1 MDGVVQEGDFD
12 LVLEIFERERSY
24 GVHLKYN
31 PDLYKQ
37 AVIERLF
44 GHYCTLL
51 TGISENPD
59 CPLHE
64 YTILPDHERQ
74 RLLVEYND
82 TRVEYAFW
90 RGPHELIEEQV
101 DLAPDAPA
109 ITIGAERIS
118 YAQLNLR
125 ANQLA
130 YLLRERGV
138 GSEDLVGVCLDRSFE
153 LVISCLAILKSGGT
167 YLPLDPKFP
176 EERLRFMLA
185 DSEVSLVLAQSST
198 WRSLPKTSARVL
210 LLDHES
216 ESLRKA
222 PTTNLAFRNNPE
234 HLAYLIYTSGSTG
247 RPKGVMIPRRALVNC
262 LLSMSRK
269 PGIAHSSRHLAITT
283 SSFDISI
290 LELLLPLVCG
300 AEVVM
305 ATTEQ
310 ASDGRELQRLLWQHE
325 ITVMQA
331 TPATWRMM
339 LESGWEG
346 KRDLR
351 VFCGGEALTT
361 DLAHKLQQRCRE
373 LWNMYGPTET
383 TIWSSIR
390 HLTSE
395 EQISIGRPIDNTQI
409 YVLDKRNKLQPVGVA
424 GELHIAGEGLA
435 RGYLKREEMTREKF
449 VGNPFEAGKRMYKT
463 GDVGR
468 WLEDGNLQYLGRMD
482 TQVKIRG
489 FRVETGEIEAQ
500 LNQHP
505 KIRESAVIAQGEGG
519 EKRLIGFYRA
529 KEGGGDVVV
538 ELSYEELRGYLLKT
552 LPEYM
557 VPAGFVR
564 VEAIPLSVNGKVDRR
579 ALGRMEVRIG
589 VGREYVAPRN
599 EIEEKLV
606 GIWGEV
612 LKGGVEKIGVN
623 DNFFE
628 LGGHSLLA
636 TQLIS
641 KIRSRLGV
649 EVPLKAV
656 FERSRVG
663 EMAELIGKVEKSE
676 VPRIGVVDRG
686 QMEGLPLSYA
696 QERLWFINQLEPENV
711 GYNIPGAVF
720 IGGELDVEQLEEA
733 FNVVIGRHENLRTVF
748 PSQEG
753 QARQVILERV
763 EFKLERV
770 ELSGGEGAGWR
781 ERRAKE
787 ICQEEAGRAFDL
799 ERGPLMRGK
808 VIELG
813 EREHVLMLNM
823 HHIITDGWSI
833 NVLIKELSLTL
844 EAFGQGKRAE
854 LERLPIQYVDYSV
867 WQRKWLQGE
876 TLDRQLDYWKKQL
889 ADIQPLELPMKPKRP
904 EVPGSEAGKISW
916 ELSDELSR
924 ELKQLSMRQGTT
936 LFMTLLASWQ
946 ILLARYSGQ
955 KDVAVGTPI
964 AGRRFAETHGLIGFF
979 VNTLV
984 LRMDLGG
991 EPSFI
996 ELLDRVRKT
1005 TLEAF
1010 AHQDV
1015 PFEKLVEELQPER
1028 DLTRQPFFQVVFA
1041 LEHVERGDVRLPG
1054 LQVTEL
1060 ELEGSA
1066 HRAKFDLML
1075 AVAESGGRI
1084 EASFEYALD
1093 RFDPAMVGTM
1103 VGHWGRVLEQVVKQP
1118 SQPIESISLLAEGEQ
1133 RGEATPWRGSRV
1145 HCEDELSMGRA
1156 VARNAERNPEALALA
1171 SLEGELNYGSLNRQA
1186 NQWAHYLRRQGA
1198 ISGTRIGICLD
1209 SAVDWVTV
1217 SLGVLKSGCV
1227 LVGLEPN
1234 EPAERTK
1241 EILESGSVPLM
1252 VTSKQLASRIW
1263 EEATHV
1269 LLMEEQSREVAEE
1282 SEQELDLPADGEAA
1296 ACLMYRSSAMGRPLG
1311 IVIPHR
1317 ALCGWEAAKG
1327 LTELGLKKIE
1337 RVAQA
1342 CTFSRESGSVEIFRT
1357 LARGA
1362 CLVSLPI
1369 HPPLPPRKLAALLRD
1384 QRVAVLWTS
1393 ASALEPLGREF
1404 PWCLKNIE
1412 QIFCEDRIEDLIQ
1425 LRKKLKPEVVERV
1438 RGVYGYSEAGGSL
1451 ITYPLVAASETVVD
1465 LERLTPGTQMY
1476 VLNEWMK
1483 PAAVGEL
1490 GEVFVGGDFVAL
1502 GYEAREGKLD
1512 ILMPDPFG
1520 EKPGARMFRTG
1531 EKVRLHPQ
1539 GSLEYRGRRDRQV
1552 IKGGFRLQLEEIES
1566 SLLDHPAIRQAAVLP
1581 VGVLGEAKD
1590 DFSALVVTKEE
1601 AISEEELRSFLLRK
1615 LPRQMVP
1622 RNIVLVDKINRTKQ
1636 GKVSFDQAVQVAPRT
1651 PVEQELAQIWSELL
1665 EVQTV
1670 SIYDNFFEL
1679 GGHSLLATQL
1689 IAKVNNRFKQ
1699 LLPLAIIFTA
1709 PTIAAL
1715 ARVIASK
1722 ESIFVDILVPIQ
1734 TNGIAPPIFGIPG
1747 AGGNVLSLQSL
1758 SRALGSRQPFYGL
1771 QAVGLD
1777 GKKQPLNSV
1786 EQTAQVNIAAL
1797 KTIQPT
1803 GPYNL
1808 IGHSYGGVVAYEMA
1822 RMLLEQGERI
1832 SSIILLDAMA
1842 PWVVQAKTA
1851 TDEATDLFEVCT
1863 TVANLY
1869 GVDLKVDLKRLRKSS
1884 TEENIQ
1890 YVVNLLNEC
1899 GVEIDDE
1906 LFAVFYKVFRA
1917 NLSCYR
1923 IYKPLKLLCNVEV
1936 SLYRATQRHEKDTSL
1951 PEDYGWGRLLQGPIH
1966 VYNVNADHFSILERV
1981 SIKQSVADVTN
1992 ANNSEYEVRLAD
2004 EHFVDGILRGE
2015 QSAS

>member
-1 MDGVVQEGDFD
+1 MEAVIEFLNKLARRGVKLSVEAGQLNCYAQPGMLTEDIRAGIIRYKSEIMALLRGRDERLSARTDSGRLVQPKEFPLSAGQKGLYILQKLHPGMSAYNVPLCFKIGGEIQVERLAKAWGCVLEQFPILTARIIEKSGDLYHRLEDGCKTGIQRRAIACGDERQLRSLLRKHAKAPFDLNRGPLTRIELLKQEDGQTFLLLTVHHIIFDGISAMILLRTLVEFYQQMCEDKEVCLAHGIAGYEEFVAWEEAMLASAEGAAHSSYWQGQLSGELPILELQSDLPRLGSASFEGKTLVEAIPEELSRWVNDFSKATSCSPSAIFLGVFQLLLHRYTNQDDIIIGMPVMGRAAQKFASTVGYFVNMVPIRTRLGEGLKVRDFMRGVQGTMLDALYHSSYPFPLMLNKLKIEQTGKNPIFQVTYAYQNFAQQAGITSQPQSVFSIEEMDGVVQEGDFD

-222 PTTNLAFRNNPE
+222 PTTNLAFRNSPE

-876 TLDRQLDYWKKQL
+876 TLDRQLAYWKKQL

-979 VNTLV
+979 VNT
-984 LRMDLGG
+984 
-991 EPSFI
+991 
-996 ELLDRVRKT
+996 
-1005 TLEAF
+1005 
-1010 AHQDV
+1010 
-1015 PFEKLVEELQPER
+1015 
-1028 DLTRQPFFQVVFA
+1028 
-1041 LEHVERGDVRLPG
+1041 
-1054 LQVTEL
+1054 
-1060 ELEGSA
+1060 
-1066 HRAKFDLML
+1066 
-1075 AVAESGGRI
+1075 
-1084 EASFEYALD
+1084 
-1093 RFDPAMVGTM
+1093 
-1103 VGHWGRVLEQVVKQP
+1103 
-1118 SQPIESISLLAEGEQ
+1118 
-1133 RGEATPWRGSRV
+1133 
-1145 HCEDELSMGRA
+1145 
-1156 VARNAERNPEALALA
+1156 
-1171 SLEGELNYGSLNRQA
+1171 
-1186 NQWAHYLRRQGA
+1186 
-1198 ISGTRIGICLD
+1198 
-1209 SAVDWVTV
+1209 
-1217 SLGVLKSGCV
+1217 
-1227 LVGLEPN
+1227 
-1234 EPAERTK
+1234 
-1241 EILESGSVPLM
+1241 
-1252 VTSKQLASRIW
+1252 
-1263 EEATHV
+1263 
-1269 LLMEEQSREVAEE
+1269 
-1282 SEQELDLPADGEAA
+1282 
-1296 ACLMYRSSAMGRPLG
+1296 
-1311 IVIPHR
+1311 
-1317 ALCGWEAAKG
+1317 
-1327 LTELGLKKIE
+1327 
-1337 RVAQA
+1337 
-1342 CTFSRESGSVEIFRT
+1342 
-1357 LARGA
+1357 
-1362 CLVSLPI
+1362 
-1369 HPPLPPRKLAALLRD
+1369 
-1384 QRVAVLWTS
+1384 
-1393 ASALEPLGREF
+1393 
-1404 PWCLKNIE
+1404 
-1412 QIFCEDRIEDLIQ
+1412 
-1425 LRKKLKPEVVERV
+1425 
-1438 RGVYGYSEAGGSL
+1438 
-1451 ITYPLVAASETVVD
+1451 
-1465 LERLTPGTQMY
+1465 
-1476 VLNEWMK
+1476 
-1483 PAAVGEL
+1483 
-1490 GEVFVGGDFVAL
+1490 
-1502 GYEAREGKLD
+1502 
-1512 ILMPDPFG
+1512 
-1520 EKPGARMFRTG
+1520 
-1531 EKVRLHPQ
+1531 
-1539 GSLEYRGRRDRQV
+1539 
-1552 IKGGFRLQLEEIES
+1552 
-1566 SLLDHPAIRQAAVLP
+1566 
-1581 VGVLGEAKD
+1581 
-1590 DFSALVVTKEE
+1590 
-1601 AISEEELRSFLLRK
+1601 
-1615 LPRQMVP
+1615 
-1622 RNIVLVDKINRTKQ
+1622 
-1636 GKVSFDQAVQVAPRT
+1636 
-1651 PVEQELAQIWSELL
+1651 
-1665 EVQTV
+1665 
-1670 SIYDNFFEL
+1670 
-1679 GGHSLLATQL
+1679 
-1689 IAKVNNRFKQ
+1689 
-1699 LLPLAIIFTA
+1699 
-1709 PTIAAL
+1709 
-1715 ARVIASK
+1715 
-1722 ESIFVDILVPIQ
+1722 
-1734 TNGIAPPIFGIPG
+1734 
-1747 AGGNVLSLQSL
+1747 
-1758 SRALGSRQPFYGL
+1758 
-1771 QAVGLD
+1771 
-1777 GKKQPLNSV
+1777 
-1786 EQTAQVNIAAL
+1786 
-1797 KTIQPT
+1797 
-1803 GPYNL
+1803 
-1808 IGHSYGGVVAYEMA
+1808 
-1822 RMLLEQGERI
+1822 
-1832 SSIILLDAMA
+1832 
-1842 PWVVQAKTA
+1842 
-1851 TDEATDLFEVCT
+1851 
-1863 TVANLY
+1863 
-1869 GVDLKVDLKRLRKSS
+1869 
-1884 TEENIQ
+1884 
-1890 YVVNLLNEC
+1890 
-1899 GVEIDDE
+1899 
-1906 LFAVFYKVFRA
+1906 
-1917 NLSCYR
+1917 
-1923 IYKPLKLLCNVEV
+1923 
-1936 SLYRATQRHEKDTSL
+1936 
-1951 PEDYGWGRLLQGPIH
+1951 
-1966 VYNVNADHFSILERV
+1966 
-1981 SIKQSVADVTN
+1981 
-1992 ANNSEYEVRLAD
+1992 
-2004 EHFVDGILRGE
+2004 
-2015 QSAS
+2015 

>member
-813 EREHVLMLNM
+813 VREHVLMLNM
-823 HHIITDGWSI
+823 HHIISDGWSLG
-833 NVLIKELSLTL
+833 VLIKELGMIL
-844 EAFGQGKRAE
+844 EGLREGKRVE
-854 LERLPIQYVDYSV
+854 LKRLPIQYVDYSV
-867 WQRKWLQGE
+867 WQRKWLEEGGVLKRQVGYWE
-876 TLDRQLDYWKKQL
+876 KKLGGMAESLDLATDY
-889 ADIQPLELPMKPKRP
+889 ARP
-904 EVPGSEAGKISW
+904 SVQSFAGGGYGFVVDT
-916 ELSDELSR
+916 ELSGEIKRLA
-924 ELKQLSMRQGTT
+924 QQQGGT
-936 LFMTLLASWQ
+936 LFMVLLAAFKV
-946 ILLARYSGQ
+946 LLYRYTGQ
-955 KDVAVGTPI
+955 NDICVGSPI
-964 AGRRFAETHGLIGFF
+964 ANRQYGETEGLIGMF
-979 VNTLV
+979 VNTLA
-984 LRMDLGG
+984 LRSQVEGEDTFLG
-991 EPSFI
+991 
-996 ELLDRVRKT
+996 LLSQVRGSC
-1005 TLEAF
+1005 LEAY
-1010 AHQDV
+1010 ANQDT
-1015 PFEKLVEELQPER
+1015 PFEKVVERLQPRRNLAISPLFQVMMILQNADMGAPQQQIQAYPLESGISKFDLTLVLTEGEEGLEGRLEYSTALYKLGTIKRMVEHFVGVCRAIVARPTVKVEELEYLGEEEKHRLIVEYNDTRVEYDR
-1028 DLTRQPFFQVVFA
+1028 DKCI
-1041 LEHVERGDVRLPG
+1041 H
-1054 LQVTEL
+1054 EL
-1060 ELEGSA
+1060 FG
-1066 HRAKFDLML
+1066 
-1075 AVAESGGRI
+1075 
-1084 EASFEYALD
+1084 
-1093 RFDPAMVGTM
+1093 
-1103 VGHWGRVLEQVVKQP
+1103 EQVRKSGEKTAVVYGDEELTYQQLHDR
-1118 SQPIESISLLAEGEQ
+1118 SQ
-1133 RGEATPWRGSRV
+1133 
-1145 HCEDELSMGRA
+1145 D
-1156 VARNAERNPEALALA
+1156 LALY
-1171 SLEGELNYGSLNRQA
+1171 LQGEGVKP
-1186 NQWAHYLRRQGA
+1186 
-1198 ISGTRIGICLD
+1198 D
-1209 SAVDWVTV
+1209 S
-1217 SLGVLKSGCV
+1217 
-1227 LVGLEPN
+1227 LVGLYMERSLEMMVGLLAILQAGGAYVPLDPN
-1234 EPAERTK
+1234 YPSERLAYMLEDSQTAIVMTQEK
-1241 EILESGSVPLM
+1241 LRDKVRGIILGDGKIIAVDGQEFEIKDCVAKLKAKGIELQQEVRPHHLAYVIYTSGSTGKPKGVM
-1252 VTSKQLASRIW
+1252 VEHKSVVNLFS
-1263 EEATHV
+1263 
-1269 LLMEEQSREVAEE
+1269 
-1282 SEQELDLPADGEAA
+1282 
-1296 ACLMYRSSAMGRPLG
+1296 
-1311 IVIPHR
+1311 
-1317 ALCGWEAAKG
+1317 
-1327 LTELGLKKIE
+1327 GLKK
-1337 RVAQA
+1337 RVYDSCQ
-1342 CTFSRESGSVEIFRT
+1342 TPGLR
-1357 LARGA
+1357 
-1362 CLVSLPI
+1362 VSLNG
-1369 HPPLPPRKLAALLRD
+1369 PLTFD
-1384 QRVAVLWTS
+1384 TS
-1393 ASALEPLGREF
+1393 V
-1404 PWCLKNIE
+1404 K
-1412 QIFCEDRIEDLIQ
+1412 QIVQ
-1425 LRKKLKPEVVERV
+1425 
-1438 RGVYGYSEAGGSL
+1438 
-1451 ITYPLVAASETVVD
+1451 
-1465 LERLTPGTQMY
+1465 
-1476 VLNEWMK
+1476 
-1483 PAAVGEL
+1483 
-1490 GEVFVGGDFVAL
+1490 
-1502 GYEAREGKLD
+1502 
-1512 ILMPDPFG
+1512 
-1520 EKPGARMFRTG
+1520 
-1531 EKVRLHPQ
+1531 
-1539 GSLEYRGRRDRQV
+1539 
-1552 IKGGFRLQLEEIES
+1552 
-1566 SLLDHPAIRQAAVLP
+1566 LLD
-1581 VGVLGEAKD
+1581 
-1590 DFSALVVTKEE
+1590 
-1601 AISEEELRSFLLRK
+1601 
-1615 LPRQMVP
+1615 
-1622 RNIVLVDKINRTKQ
+1622 
-1636 GKVSFDQAVQVAPRT
+1636 
-1651 PVEQELAQIWSELL
+1651 
-1665 EVQTV
+1665 
-1670 SIYDNFFEL
+1670 
-1679 GGHSLLATQL
+1679 GHSLH
-1689 IAKVNNRFKQ
+1689 
-1699 LLPLAIIFTA
+1699 II
-1709 PTIAAL
+1709 P
-1715 ARVIASK
+1715 
-1722 ESIFVDILVPIQ
+1722 E
-1734 TNGIAPPIFGIPG
+1734 
-1747 AGGNVLSLQSL
+1747 
-1758 SRALGSRQPFYGL
+1758 
-1771 QAVGLD
+1771 AV
-1777 GKKQPLNSV
+1777 
-1786 EQTAQVNIAAL
+1786 
-1797 KTIQPT
+1797 
-1803 GPYNL
+1803 
-1808 IGHSYGGVVAYEMA
+1808 
-1822 RMLLEQGERI
+1822 R
-1832 SSIILLDAMA
+1832 
-1842 PWVVQAKTA
+1842 
-1851 TDEATDLFEVCT
+1851 
-1863 TVANLY
+1863 
-1869 GVDLKVDLKRLRKSS
+1869 
-1884 TEENIQ
+1884 
-1890 YVVNLLNEC
+1890 
-1899 GVEIDDE
+1899 
-1906 LFAVFYKVFRA
+1906 
-1917 NLSCYR
+1917 
-1923 IYKPLKLLCNVEV
+1923 
-1936 SLYRATQRHEKDTSL
+1936 
-1951 PEDYGWGRLLQGPIH
+1951 
-1966 VYNVNADHFSILERV
+1966 
-1981 SIKQSVADVTN
+1981 
-1992 ANNSEYEVRLAD
+1992 
-2004 EHFVDGILRGE
+2004 
-2015 QSAS
+2015 